1 MLLSIEHGVFVFWGT
16 NARQRSTSGQGGIES
31 VVFTD

>member
-1 MLLSIEHGVFVFWGT
+1 MLLSIEHGVFVCGV
-16 NARQRSTSGQGGIES
+16 NVQQRSTSGQRGIES